1 MEELMTMLREK
12 NTLAIIKLIESNPG
26 LLEFKG
32 GNGASLLLLS
42 VYFGN
47 DELTQ
52 FIAERKKEW
61 NIFEA
66 TACGLLAVVK
76 DILQKDP
83 KQIDAY
89 AADGFTP
96 LGLSAFFKHEAL
108 VEFLLKAGAN
118 PSLPSNNAFK
128 VAPLHSAAASKNVRI
143 AQLLINAGADVN
155 AKQQEGITPLHSAAH
170 NGDLEMAQ
178 LLLSNGSKKYQTTEK
193 GKTPYDYAAEIGHV
207 ELMKLLG

>member
-1 MEELMTMLREK
+1 MEEIMTLLREK
-12 NTLAIIKLIESNPG
+12 NTPAIIKLIEGNPG

-32 GNGASLLLLS
+32 SNGASLLLLS

-47 DELTQ
+47 DELTG
-52 FIAERKKEW
+52 FIADRKKEW
-61 NIFEA
+61 TIFEA
-66 TACGLLAVVK
+66 TACGLIDIVK
-76 DILQKDP
+76 QILHNDP

-96 LGLSAFFKHEAL
+96 LGLASFFKHEAL
-108 VEFLLKAGAN
+108 AEFLLKAGAN

-128 VAPLHSAAASKNVRI
+128 VAPLHSAAASKNVKI
-143 AQLLINAGADVN
+143 AKLLIDAGADVN
-155 AKQQEGITPLHSAAH
+155 AKQQEGFTPLHSAAH
-170 NGDLEMAQ
+170 NGDLEMAE
-178 LLLSNGSKKYQTTEK
+178 LLLKSGSKKYQTTEK

>member
-1 MEELMTMLREK
+1 MEEIMTHLREK
-12 NTLAIIKLIESNPG
+12 NTPAIIALIESNPA

-52 FIAERKKEW
+52 FIADRKKEW
-61 NIFEA
+61 TIFEA
-66 TACGLLAVVK
+66 TACGLI
-76 DILQKDP
+76 DIVSQILEKDP
-83 KQIDAY
+83 RLIDAY

-96 LGLSAFFKHEAL
+96 LGLAAFFKHEAL
-108 VEFLLKAGAN
+108 AEFLLKAGAD
-118 PSLPSNNAFK
+118 PSFPSNNAFK
-128 VAPLHSAAASKNVRI
+128 VAPLHSAAASKNIKI
-143 AQLLINAGADVN
+143 AKMLIEAGADIN
-155 AKQQEGITPLHSAAH
+155 ATQQEGFTPLHSAAH
-170 NGDLEMAQ
+170 NGDREMAE
-178 LLLSNGSKKYQTTEK
+178 LLLRNGAKKYQTTEK

>member
-1 MEELMTMLREK
+1 MEELMTLLREK
-12 NTLAIIKLIESNPG
+12 DTPAIIKLIESNPG

-52 FIAERKKEW
+52 FIADRKKEW
-61 NIFEA
+61 TIFEA
-66 TACGLLAVVK
+66 TACGMIDMVK
-76 DILQKDP
+76 QILEKEPQL
-83 KQIDAY
+83 IDAY
-89 AADGFTP
+89 ATDGFTP
-96 LGLSAFFKHEAL
+96 LGLASFFKHEAL
-108 VEFLLKAGAN
+108 AEFLLQAGAN

-128 VAPLHSAAASKNVRI
+128 VAPLHSAAASKNVKI
-143 AQLLINAGADVN
+143 AKLLIDAGADVN

-170 NGDLEMAQ
+170 NGDLEMAE
-178 LLLSNGSKKYQTTEK
+178 LLLKSGSKKYQTTEK
-193 GKTPYDYAAEIGHV
+193 GKMPYDYAAEIGHV

>member
-1 MEELMTMLREK
+1 MTLLREK
-12 NTLAIIKLIESNPG
+12 NTPAIIRLIESNPG

-52 FIAERKKEW
+52 FIADRKNEW
-61 NIFEA
+61 TIFEA
-66 TACGLLAVVK
+66 TACGLIDIVK
-76 DILQKDP
+76 QILQRDP
-83 KQIDAY
+83 KLIDAY

-96 LGLSAFFKHEAL
+96 LGLASFFKHEAL
-108 VEFLLKAGAN
+108 AEFLLTAGAN

-128 VAPLHSAAASKNVRI
+128 VAPLHSAAASKNVKI
-143 AQLLINAGADVN
+143 AKLLIDHGADVN
-155 AKQQEGITPLHSAAH
+155 ATQQEGFTPLHSAAH
-170 NGDLEMAQ
+170 NGDLAMAE
-178 LLLSNGSKKYQTTEK
+178 LLLKSGSKKYTTTEK

-207 ELMKLLG
+207 ELMRLLG